1 MDIQGLRAVCM
12 MQVLAYHAWSVGSPI
27 GVDAFIMISAYL
39 MTSSF
44 VRRTERGRMPF
55 FVERWV
61 NTFKRLLPPLVATV
75 LVTVAVSMVVLPRTR
90 WGELITQGI
99 ASVTYWQNWRLAEV
113 SADYFAANRGVA
125 SPLQHLWSMSMQGQ
139 VFLAWPL
146 LMAGCVVLARVVG
159 VRPRKVVLTAFL
171 LAAAASL
178 YWLLAVAPRGR
189 AVYFDTRARVWEF
202 ALGSAVAAAAPWI
215 RPRGVVARVLS
226 WAGFVTLVVYCV
238 VSIGRYPG
246 PMAAV
251 PMVSVS
257 VILLADAA
265 PVAGSVQRLLSWRPL
280 VALGDMSYSVYLIH
294 WPVFVLT
301 MAALGRSQL
310 GAPESLGAIA
320 LSLGLAWLMRR
331 FVDGPA
337 QEHPRGGRIVA
348 KKTLIVVASL
358 ATGLGPLYGTGA
370 VLDSRR
376 AEERAVVAAAPG
388 DPRFPGPVVLGT
400 SEPVDYTA
408 EPIPG
413 PLAVHESWVPDLP
426 EPCPPEHDEFLAGTK
441 TNCSVLPGSY
451 EEAPRVVVVG
461 DSHAQQTI
469 IPLATE
475 LAERHDWQVAA
486 YLTGSCA
493 FGIWDAYRDDC
504 VRRNEVVLDL
514 LTEDPPDIVMVQS
527 TQTMQDWPGEIQRPG
542 VQAAIEYLT
551 DLGIIVIGV
560 RDNPRSSS
568 DLYECSSERPADSV
582 AGGCVFDQYQYLAE
596 SDPAEEFTAIPG
608 FVEIDPTDLYCIDG
622 ECYTI
627 IGNVYVYMDNNHI
640 NGTYSRAMAPEL
652 ADRVDAALD
661 LS

>member
-1 MDIQGLRAVCM
+1 
-12 MQVLAYHAWSVGSPI
+12 MQVLVYHAWSVGSPI

-159 VRPRKVVLTAFL
+159 VRPRKVVLVAF
-171 LAAAASL
+171 A
-178 YWLLAVAPRGR
+178 LLAVLSLGWLLTTDPGDP

-294 WPVFVLT
+294 WPVFVLF
-301 MAALGRSQL
+301 MAQFDRAK
-310 GAPESLGAIA
+310 
-320 LSLGLAWLMRR
+320 LGLRGGVILIAASLLFAWFMTR

-337 QEHPRGGRIVA
+337 QRFPRTGRVVL
-348 KKTLIVVASL
+348 KKTMVVLVSL
-358 ATGLGPLYGTGA
+358 AVGLVPLVSVDVVLDRSRAAQLSSALDGAGDPDHTGA
-370 VLDSRR
+370 EATL
-376 AEERAVVAAAPG
+376 EQG
-388 DPRFPGPVVLGT
+388 
-400 SEPVDYTA
+400 PVDYTA

-413 PLAVHESWVPDLP
+413 PLAVGESWIPDLP
-426 EPCPPEHDEFLAGTK
+426 EPCPPGQQELFGETQTL
-441 TNCSVLPGSY
+441 CSSMPASNQGR
-451 EEAPRVVVVG
+451 PRVVIVG
-461 DSHAQQTI
+461 DSHIEQMITPVALT
-469 IPLATE
+469 LAS
-475 LAERHDWQVAA
+475 RHDFELSQ
-486 YLTGSCA
+486 YLMGGCS
-493 FGIWDAYRDDC
+493 FGQPEYYEGDC
-504 VRRNEVVLDL
+504 RLRNEVVLDM
-514 LTEDPPDIVMVQS
+514 LTEDPPDVVMLS
-527 TQTMQDWPGEIQRPG
+527 TTAAVPDSPDETLRPG
-542 VQAAIEYLT
+542 VKEMVEQLSS
-551 DLGIIVIGV
+551 LGVVVIGF
-560 RDNPRSSS
+560 RDNPRSNQ
-568 DLYECSSERPADSV
+568 DLYECSSERPSDTPF
-582 AGGCVFDQYQYLAE
+582 GGCSFQQSHHLAQV
-596 SDPAEEFTAIPG
+596 DPAVDLLMIPQ
-608 FVEIDPTDLYCIDG
+608 FHQVDPTDLYCIDG

-627 IGNVYVYMDNNHI
+627 IGNVYVYLDDNHI
-640 NGTYSRAMAPEL
+640 SGPYALTMAPIL
-652 ADRVDAALD
+652 ADRVEPL
-661 LS
+661 LGL